1 MDLFSYLV
9 ILLNKFWS
17 YQLFTGYFSLI
28 TQLSKLACKSGD
40 MAFLLF
46 NQIEVESGGMELDVV
61 LETVPEIN
69 EVVGNASHCSN
80 SKSYPVGGVARRNAP
95 VPPIEASEV
104 GEPYDGQLS
113 PAVVQKIR
121 EEVLCNGKWNE
132 EDAYLETSSVLS
144 YKLGDVIPVDARL
157 LQGVDQDME
166 WREAKQTTTMVD
178 FWKDGRHHSSV
189 IKRHSTGTPSTSSGF
204 PGEVMMK

>member
-80 SKSYPVGGVARRNAP
+80 SKSYPVIVLGDSGVGKVSLMNQYPVGGVARRNAP

-157 LQGVDQDME
+157 LQGVDQSALIRD
-166 WREAKQTTTMVD
+166 
-178 FWKDGRHHSSV
+178 
-189 IKRHSTGTPSTSSGF
+189 
-204 PGEVMMK
+204 